1 MAVKTMQATLNGQ
14 TYNLTLNTSTG
25 KYEATITAPSTS
37 SYKQSGHYYPMSVSA
52 TDDAG
57 NTTTVNTST
66 ATIGDSLKLVVKETT
81 PPAIT
86 VTSPTANQTLTNNKP
101 TIAFTVTDS
110 DSGVNSDTISVT
122 IDGTKYTSGI
132 NKTTITNGYSCT
144 YVPETALSDGSHTVT
159 VAATDNDG
167 NTKTATAVTF
177 KIDTVPPALSV
188 TSPVDGLV
196 TNQPTVTVTGT
207 TNDATSSPV
216 TLTINGEAVTVTSI
230 GTFSHVVTLTNGN
243 NTITVVATDAA
254 GKSTTVTRTVTYNTS
269 APVISAVTITPNP
282 VNTGNVFT
290 ISVTATDE

>member
-37 SYKQSGHYYPMSVSA
+37 SYKQPEHYYPMSVTA

-66 ATIGDSLKLVVKETT
+66 PSIGENLKLKVKETT
-81 PPAIT
+81 PPVVT

-110 DSGVNSDTISVT
+110 DSGVNADTISVT

-132 NKTTITNGYSCT
+132 NTITNGYNCT
-144 YVPETALSDGSHTVT
+144 YVPDTALADGSHTVT

-196 TNQPTVTVTGT
+196 TNQSTVTVTGT

-216 TLTINGEAVTVTSI
+216 TLTINGEAVTVTSS
-230 GTFSHVVTLTNGN
+230 GTFSHVVSLESGT
-243 NTITVVATDAA
+243 NTITVIATDAA

>member
-1 MAVKTMQATLNGQ
+1 MAVKTIQATLNGQ

-37 SYKQSGHYYPMSVSA
+37 SYKQSGHYYPMSVTA

-81 PPAIT
+81 QPAIT

-110 DSGVNSDTISVT
+110 DSGVNADTISVT

-132 NKTTITNGYSCT
+132 NKTAITNGYSCT
-144 YVPETALSDGSHTVT
+144 YVPGTALSDGSHTVT

-167 NTKTATAVTF
+167 NTKTTTSVTF

-196 TNQPTVTVTGT
+196 TNQSTVTVTGT

-216 TLTINGEAVTVTSI
+216 TLTINGEDVTVTSS
-230 GTFSHVVTLTNGN
+230 GTFSHVVTLTNGT

-269 APVISAVTITPNP
+269 APVISEVTITPNP
-282 VNTGNVFT
+282 INTGNVFT

>member
-1 MAVKTMQATLNGQ
+1 MAIKTMQTTLNGQ
-14 TYNLTLNTSTG
+14 TYNLTLNASTG
-25 KYEATITAPSTS
+25 KYEAQITAPSTS
-37 SYKQSGHYYPMSVSA
+37 SYKQSGHYYPMTVTA

-66 ATIGDSLKLVVKETT
+66 ATVGESLKLKVKETT
-81 PPAIT
+81 PPTVT

-101 TIAFTVTDS
+101 TIAFTVTDT
-110 DSGVNSDTISVT
+110 DSGVNAGTISVT

-132 NKTTITNGYSCT
+132 NKTVITNGYSCT
-144 YVPETALSDGSHTVT
+144 FVPGTALTDGSHTVT

-167 NTKTATAVTF
+167 NTKTTTAVTF

-188 TSPVDGLV
+188 TSPTDGLV

-216 TLTINGEAVTVTSI
+216 TITINGESVTVTSS
-230 GTFSHVVTLTNGN
+230 GTFSHVVTLTNGT

>member
-1 MAVKTMQATLNGQ
+1 MALKTIQATLNGQ
-14 TYNLTLNTSTG
+14 TYNLTLNSSTG

-37 SYKQSGHYYPMSVSA
+37 SYKQSGHYYPISLTA

-159 VAATDNDG
+159 VSSTDNDG
-167 NTKTATAVTF
+167 NTKTTTQVSF

-196 TNQPTVTVTGT
+196 TNQSTVTVTGT

-216 TLTINGEAVTVTSI
+216 TLTINGESVTVTSS
-230 GTFSHVVTLTNGN
+230 GAFSHVVTLTNGN

-269 APVISAVTITPNP
+269 APVISAITITPNP

>member
-1 MAVKTMQATLNGQ
+1 MAVKTIQATLNGQ
-14 TYNLTLNTSTG
+14 TYNLTLNSSTG

-37 SYKQSGHYYPMSVSA
+37 SYKQSGHYYPMSISA

-81 PPAIT
+81 APTIT

-101 TIAFTVTDS
+101 SIAFTVTDS

-122 IDGTKYTSGI
+122 IDGTRYTSGI
-132 NKTTITNGYSCT
+132 TKTAITNGYSCT
-144 YVPETALSDGSHTVT
+144 YVPGTALSDGSHSV
-159 VAATDNDG
+159 VVSATDNDG
-167 NTKTATAVTF
+167 NTKTTSAVSF
-177 KIDTVPPALSV
+177 KVDTVPPALSV
-188 TSPVDGLV
+188 TYPPEGFV

-216 TLTINGEAVTVTSI
+216 TLTINGESVTVTSS
-230 GTFSHVVTLTNGN
+230 GTFSHNVTLTSGT

-269 APVISAVTITPNP
+269 APVISDVTITPNP
-282 VNTGNVFT
+282 VNTGSVFT

>member
-1 MAVKTMQATLNGQ
+1 MAIKTMQTTLNGQ
-14 TYNLTLNTSTG
+14 TYNLTLNASTG
-25 KYEATITAPSTS
+25 KYEAQITAPSTS
-37 SYKQSGHYYPMSVSA
+37 SYKQSGHYYPMTVTA

-66 ATIGDSLKLVVKETT
+66 ATIGESLKLKVKETT
-81 PPAIT
+81 PPTVT

-101 TIAFTVTDS
+101 TIAFTVTDT
-110 DSGVNSDTISVT
+110 DSGVNADTISVT

-132 NKTTITNGYSCT
+132 NKTVITNGYSCT
-144 YVPETALSDGSHTVT
+144 FVPGTALTDGSHTVT

-167 NTKTATAVTF
+167 NTKTTTA
-177 KIDTVPPALSV
+177 
-188 TSPVDGLV
+188 
-196 TNQPTVTVTGT
+196 VTVTGT

-216 TLTINGEAVTVTSI
+216 TLTINGEAVTVTSS
-230 GTFSHVVTLTNGN
+230 GTFSHVVTLTNGT

>member
-110 DSGVNSDTISVT
+110 DSGVNADTISVT

-132 NKTTITNGYSCT
+132 NKTAITNGYSCT
-144 YVPETALSDGSHTVT
+144 YVPDTALADGSHTVT

-196 TNQPTVTVTGT
+196 TNQSTVTVTGT

-216 TLTINGEAVTVTSI
+216 TLTINGEAVTVTSS
-230 GTFSHVVTLTNGN
+230 GTFSHIVTITSGT
-243 NTITVVATDAA
+243 NTITVIATDAA

-269 APVISAVTITPNP
+269 APVISAVTITQNP

>member
-1 MAVKTMQATLNGQ
+1 MAIKTMQTTLNGQ

-37 SYKQSGHYYPMSVSA
+37 SYKQSGHYYPMTVTA

-66 ATIGDSLKLVVKETT
+66 ATIGESLKLKVKETT
-81 PPAIT
+81 PPTII

-110 DSGVNSDTISVT
+110 DSGVNSDTINVT

-132 NKTTITNGYSCT
+132 NKTVITNGYSCT
-144 YVPETALSDGSHTVT
+144 FVPGTALTDGSHTVT

-167 NTKTATAVTF
+167 NTKTTTAVTF

-188 TSPVDGLV
+188 TSPTDGLV

-216 TLTINGEAVTVTSI
+216 TLTINGEAVTVTSN
-230 GTFSHVVTLTNGN
+230 GTFSHVVTLTNGT
-243 NTITVVATDAA
+243 NTITVVAADAA

>member
-1 MAVKTMQATLNGQ
+1 MAIKTMQTTLNGQ
-14 TYNLTLNTSTG
+14 TYNLTLNASTG
-25 KYEATITAPSTS
+25 KYEAQITAPSTS
-37 SYKQSGHYYPMSVSA
+37 SYKQSGHYYPMTVTA

-57 NTTTVNTST
+57 NTTTVNTNT
-66 ATIGDSLKLVVKETT
+66 ATIGESLKLKVKETT
-81 PPAIT
+81 PPTVT
-86 VTSPTANQTLTNNKP
+86 VTSPTAKQTLTNNKP
-101 TIAFTVTDS
+101 TIAFTVTDT
-110 DSGVNSDTISVT
+110 DSGVNAGTISVT

-132 NKTTITNGYSCT
+132 NKTAITNGYSCT
-144 YVPETALSDGSHTVT
+144 FVPGTALTDGSHTVT

-167 NTKTATAVTF
+167 NTKTTTAVTF

-188 TSPVDGLV
+188 TSPTDGLV

-216 TLTINGEAVTVTSI
+216 TLTINGESVTVTSS
-230 GTFSHVVTLTNGN
+230 GTFSHVVTLTNGT

-269 APVISAVTITPNP
+269 APFISAVTITPNP

>member
-1 MAVKTMQATLNGQ
+1 MAVKTIQATLNGQ
-14 TYNLTLNTSTG
+14 TYNLTLNSSTG

-37 SYKQSGHYYPMSVSA
+37 SYKQSGHYYPMSISA

-81 PPAIT
+81 APTIT

-101 TIAFTVTDS
+101 SIAFTVTDS

-132 NKTTITNGYSCT
+132 TKTAITNGYSCT
-144 YVPETALSDGSHTVT
+144 YVPGTALSDGSHSV
-159 VAATDNDG
+159 VVSATDNDG
-167 NTKTATAVTF
+167 NTKTTSAVSF
-177 KIDTVPPALSV
+177 KVDTVPPALSV
-188 TSPVDGLV
+188 TYPPEGFV

-216 TLTINGEAVTVTSI
+216 TLTINGESVTVTSS
-230 GTFSHVVTLTNGN
+230 GTFSHNVTLTSGT

-269 APVISAVTITPNP
+269 APVISDVTITPNP
-282 VNTGNVFT
+282 VNTGSVFT

>member
-1 MAVKTMQATLNGQ
+1 MAIKTMQTTLNGQ
-14 TYNLTLNTSTG
+14 TYNLTLNASTG
-25 KYEATITAPSTS
+25 KYEAQITAPSTS
-37 SYKQSGHYYPMSVSA
+37 SYKQSGHYYPMTVTA

-66 ATIGDSLKLVVKETT
+66 ATIGESLKLKVKETT
-81 PPAIT
+81 PPTVT

-132 NKTTITNGYSCT
+132 NKTVITNGYSCT
-144 YVPETALSDGSHTVT
+144 FVPGTALTDGSHTVT

-167 NTKTATAVTF
+167 NTKTTSSVTF
-177 KIDTVPPALSV
+177 KVDTVPPALSV
-188 TSPVDGLV
+188 TSPTDGFI
-196 TNQPTVTVTGT
+196 TNQSTVTVTGT

-216 TLTINGEAVTVTSI
+216 TLTINGESVTVTSS
-230 GTFSHVVTLTNGN
+230 GTFSHVVTLTNGT
-243 NTITVVATDAA
+243 NTITVIATDAA

>member
-14 TYNLTLNTSTG
+14 TYNLTLNTITG

-101 TIAFTVTDS
+101 TIAFTFTDS

-159 VAATDNDG
+159 VSATDNDG

>member
-1 MAVKTMQATLNGQ
+1 MNGQ
-14 TYNLTLNTSTG
+14 TYNLTLNSSTG

-37 SYKQSGHYYPMSVSA
+37 SYKQSGHYYPISLTA

-66 ATIGDSLKLVVKETT
+66 ETIGDSLKLVVKETT
-81 PPAIT
+81 QPTVT
-86 VTSPTANQTLTNNKP
+86 VTSPTEDQTLTNNKP

-110 DSGVNSDTISVT
+110 DSGVDAGTISVT
-122 IDGTKYTSGI
+122 IDGTKYTSNI
-132 NKTTITNGYSCT
+132 TKTAITNGYSCT

-159 VAATDNDG
+159 VSATDNDG
-167 NTKTATAVTF
+167 NTKTTNQVSF

-196 TNQPTVTVTGT
+196 TNQSTVTVTGT

-216 TLTINGEAVTVTSI
+216 TLTINGESVTVTSS
-230 GTFSHVVTLTNGN
+230 GTFSHVVTLTNGT

-269 APVISAVTITPNP
+269 APVISEVTITPNP

>member
-1 MAVKTMQATLNGQ
+1 MAVKTIQATLNGQ
-14 TYNLTLNTSTG
+14 TYNLTLNSSTG

-37 SYKQSGHYYPMSVSA
+37 SYKQSGHYYPMSISA

-81 PPAIT
+81 APTIT

-101 TIAFTVTDS
+101 SIAFTVTDS

-122 IDGTKYTSGI
+122 IDGTRYTSGI
-132 NKTTITNGYSCT
+132 TKTAITNGYSCT
-144 YVPETALSDGSHTVT
+144 YVPGTALSDGSHSV
-159 VAATDNDG
+159 VVSATDNDG
-167 NTKTATAVTF
+167 NTKTTAAVSF
-177 KIDTVPPALSV
+177 KVDTVPPALSV
-188 TSPVDGLV
+188 TYPPEGFV

-216 TLTINGEAVTVTSI
+216 TLKINGESVTVTSS
-230 GTFSHVVTLTNGN
+230 GTFSHNVTLTSGT

-269 APVISAVTITPNP
+269 APVISDVTITPNP
-282 VNTGNVFT
+282 VNTGSVFT

>member
-1 MAVKTMQATLNGQ
+1 MAVKTIQATLNGQ
-14 TYNLTLNTSTG
+14 TYNLTLNSSTG

-37 SYKQSGHYYPMSVSA
+37 SYKQSGHYYPMSISA
-52 TDDAG
+52 TNDAG

-81 PPAIT
+81 APTIT

-101 TIAFTVTDS
+101 SIAFTVTDS

-132 NKTTITNGYSCT
+132 TKTAITNGYSCT
-144 YVPETALSDGSHTVT
+144 YVPGTALSDGSHSV
-159 VAATDNDG
+159 VVSATDNDG
-167 NTKTATAVTF
+167 NTKTTSAVSF
-177 KIDTVPPALSV
+177 KVDTVPPALSV
-188 TSPVDGLV
+188 TYPPEGFV

-216 TLTINGEAVTVTSI
+216 TLTINGESVTVTSS
-230 GTFSHVVTLTNGN
+230 GTFSHNVTLTSGT

-269 APVISAVTITPNP
+269 APVISDVTITPNP
-282 VNTGNVFT
+282 VNTGSVFT

>member
-1 MAVKTMQATLNGQ
+1 MAVKTIQATLNGQ
-14 TYNLTLNTSTG
+14 TYNLTLNSSTG

-37 SYKQSGHYYPMSVSA
+37 SYKQSGHYYPMSISA

-81 PPAIT
+81 APTIT

-101 TIAFTVTDS
+101 SIAFTVTDS

-132 NKTTITNGYSCT
+132 TKTAITNGYSCT
-144 YVPETALSDGSHTVT
+144 YVPGTALSDGSHSV
-159 VAATDNDG
+159 VVSATDNDG
-167 NTKTATAVTF
+167 NTKTTYAVSF
-177 KIDTVPPALSV
+177 KVDTVPPALSV
-188 TSPVDGLV
+188 TYPPEGFV

-216 TLTINGEAVTVTSI
+216 TLKINGETVTVTSS
-230 GTFSHVVTLTNGN
+230 GTFSHNVTLTNGT

-269 APVISAVTITPNP
+269 APVISDVTITPNP
-282 VNTGNVFT
+282 VNTGSVFT

>member
-1 MAVKTMQATLNGQ
+1 MAVKTIQATLNGQ
-14 TYNLTLNTSTG
+14 TYNLTLNSSTG

-37 SYKQSGHYYPMSVSA
+37 SYKQSGHYYPMSISA
-52 TDDAG
+52 TNDAG

-81 PPAIT
+81 APTIT

-101 TIAFTVTDS
+101 SIAFTVTDS

-132 NKTTITNGYSCT
+132 TKTAITNGYSCT
-144 YVPETALSDGSHTVT
+144 YVPGTALSDGSHSV
-159 VAATDNDG
+159 VVSATDNDG
-167 NTKTATAVTF
+167 NTKTTAAVSF
-177 KIDTVPPALSV
+177 KVDTVPPALSV
-188 TSPVDGLV
+188 TYPPEGFV

-216 TLTINGEAVTVTSI
+216 TLKINGESVTVTSS
-230 GTFSHVVTLTNGN
+230 GTFSHNVTLTSGT

-269 APVISAVTITPNP
+269 APVISDVTITPNP
-282 VNTGNVFT
+282 VNTGSVFT